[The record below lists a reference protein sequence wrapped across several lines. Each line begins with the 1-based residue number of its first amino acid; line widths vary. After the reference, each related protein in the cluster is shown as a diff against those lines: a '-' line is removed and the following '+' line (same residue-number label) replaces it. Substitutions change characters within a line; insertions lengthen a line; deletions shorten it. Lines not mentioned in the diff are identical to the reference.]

1 MLNYEEFNQLIREQV
16 KNYSSIASADDDQIM
31 IIYQSNALNVQ
42 KGVAF
47 DGVKFYV
54 VTYVNGT
61 TTVDVYEKL
70 S

>member
-1 MLNYEEFNQLIREQV
+1 MLNYDEFNQLIREQV
-16 KNYSSIASADDDQIM
+16 KNYSSVTEEDMIM
-31 IIYQSNALNVQ
+31 VIYQSNALNVQ

-61 TTVDVYEKL
+61 TTVEVYEKL